1 MGIDFILISSVIVF
15 SENFFETV
23 LDIFDDL
30 PDGFSNF
37 QTSEKTFEKRAK
49 NLIARRNKFKGL
61 RLNGHVCDYCL
72 SLFSTKYAKDR
83 HIIHHHLNEKLV
95 PCSLCKAD
103 FKKREGLAAHMKA
116 KHRDKLEKFVC
127 KICNAKFE
135 NESSLKRHLDI
146 MDHDAV
152 MKVSFVCANCDK
164 VFKTRTS
171 NAQEKVK
178 SLS

>member
-1 MGIDFILISSVIVF
+1 M
-15 SENFFETV
+15 
-23 LDIFDDL
+23 
-30 PDGFSNF
+30 PDCFSNF

-127 KICNAKFE
+127 KICDAKFE
-135 NESSLKRHLDI
+135 NKSSLKRHLVI
-146 MDHDAV
+146 IDHDAV